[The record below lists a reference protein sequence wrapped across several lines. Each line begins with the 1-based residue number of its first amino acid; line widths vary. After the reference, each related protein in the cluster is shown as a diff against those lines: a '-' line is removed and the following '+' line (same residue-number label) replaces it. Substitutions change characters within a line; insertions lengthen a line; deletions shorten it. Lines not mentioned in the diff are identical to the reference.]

1 MTTVLE
7 FTLAVAE
14 SSPDAAAVQ
23 TAVGLIEAIVTDNIV
38 VELSGFGPYGE
49 WDQVRV
55 LIRGYLPPTRPMPP
69 GCKNSLRR
77 SLQAPAAELYGELHV
92 QELSAESWAD
102 AWKQHYHP
110 LRVGQTLLIS
120 PSWEEPEIRAGG
132 PRDLVGPGHGFR
144 HGRASL
150 DHADFGTAG
159 APFAAGKQH
168 AGRGHWL
175 RHSCHR
181 RLQAGRGHGFATD
194 IDVQAVEVARENSQL
209 NQVGERIT
217 VEAASVPET
226 GEYDLIC
233 ANILADVIADLLL
246 HEGLADRLTPD
257 GVLLLSGIITPRSH
271 VVELALAA
279 RDLKVIDSLQ
289 SGDWLALAA
298 ARR

>member
-1 MTTVLE
+1 MSTVLE

-14 SSPDAAAVQ
+14 SSADAAVVQ
-23 TAVGLIEAIVTDNIV
+23 TAVGLIEAVVTDNVV
-38 VELSGFGPYGE
+38 VELNGFGPYGE

-55 LIRGYLPPTRPMPP
+55 LIRGYLPPDPTNAARLQELSQALM
-69 GCKNSLRR
+69 
-77 SLQAPAAELYGELHV
+77 QAPAAELYGELHV

-120 PSWEEPEIRAGG
+120 PSWEEPEIRSG
-132 PRDLVGPGHGFR
+132 DHVIWLDPGM
-144 HGRASL
+144 A
-150 DHADFGTAG
+150 FGTG
-159 APFAAGKQH
+159 AHPSTTLILELLERHLRPGSSMLDVGTGSGILAIAACKLG
-168 AGRGHWL
+168 AATVL
-175 RHSCHR
+175 
-181 RLQAGRGHGFATD
+181 ATD

-217 VEAASVPET
+217 VEAASVPKT

-257 GVLLLSGIITPRSH
+257 GVLLLSGIIAPRSH